1 MTNKSNL
8 RKLGNTGQGKTY
20 VKFLLF
26 ARVLLFP
33 TGSAILCVGF
43 DLNFPPAP
51 CLFDKID
58 DDHYCVQAFPPSRIV
73 SLIYSINASICIN
86 GLHRMCCLVQY
97 LVTVLFMMMKAI
109 R

>member
-33 TGSAILCVGF
+33 TGSAILCVAF

-58 DDHYCVQAFPPSRIV
+58 DDHYCVQAFPPS
-73 SLIYSINASICIN
+73 
-86 GLHRMCCLVQY
+86 
-97 LVTVLFMMMKAI
+97 
-109 R
+109 

>member
-1 MTNKSNL
+1 M
-8 RKLGNTGQGKTY
+8 
-20 VKFLLF
+20 KFPLF
-26 ARVLLFP
+26 ARVFLFP

-97 LVTVLFMMMKAI
+97 LVTVLFMMMRAI